1 VSDETN
7 RLSRW
12 SQRKLAA
19 RRGEA
24 IPDEVPPVAGDV
36 SPNQPVAA
44 LPETAAD
51 EPAPELPSIEELTAE
66 SDYKVFLQKGVPA
79 ALTRAALRKLWT
91 SDPVLA
97 NLDGLNDYDEVY
109 NAVQPALTLAQTSYR
124 PGKGYADETEE
135 AVDEPEEEMSTDEGS
150 DRTESRDLAAAPDAE
165 KGGDEAL
172 GESDAVGAEPG
183 DASRQV
189 AAAVPEA
196 ASADHTEDRDT

>member
-1 VSDETN
+1 MSDEPN

-19 RRGEA
+19 RRGETA
-24 IPDEVPPVAGDV
+24 PDEVPPAERDV
-36 SPNQPVAA
+36 SPDQSVTA

-51 EPAPELPSIEELTAE
+51 ESAPELPSIDELTAE

-109 NAVQPALTLAQTSYR
+109 NAVQPALTLVQTSYR
-124 PGKGYADETEE
+124 PGRGHFDASEKAAEEHDEI
-135 AVDEPEEEMSTDEGS
+135 AAAEGD
-150 DRTESRDLAAAPDAE
+150 DRTESRDLAASPDAE
-165 KGGDEAL
+165 ETGDEPL
-172 GESDAVGAEPG
+172 GNSDAAGEEGG
-183 DASRQV
+183 DASRQI
-189 AAAVPEA
+189 ATAMPEA
-196 ASADHTEDRDT
+196 GTDESAEDRDT

>member
-1 VSDETN
+1 MSDEPN

-24 IPDEVPPVAGDV
+24 MPDEAAPVASDA
-36 SPNQPVAA
+36 SPDPAFAA

-51 EPAPELPSIEELTAE
+51 EPVPELPSIDELTAE
-66 SDYKVFLQKGVPA
+66 SDYTIFLKKGVPA
-79 ALTRAALRKLWT
+79 ALTKAALRKLWT

-124 PGKGYADETEE
+124 PGRGYADAAEE
-135 AVDEPEEEMSTDEGS
+135 AVDEGEELAGRAS
-150 DRTESRDLAAAPDAE
+150 DSRTESRDIAGSPKKSGDQALGNSDAE
-165 KGGDEAL
+165 GGELD
-172 GESDAVGAEPG
+172 DAP
-183 DASRQV
+183 RQV
-189 AAAVPEA
+189 AAAVPPTSTDD
-196 ASADHTEDRDT
+196 SAEDADR

>member
-1 VSDETN
+1 VSDEPN

-19 RRGEA
+19 RRAET
-24 IPDEVPPVAGDV
+24 IPDEVPPVAEDAP
-36 SPNQPVAA
+36 SDRAVAA
-44 LPETAAD
+44 RTETAAD
-51 EPAPELPSIEELTAE
+51 EAAPELPPIDELTAE

-124 PGKGYADETEE
+124 PGKGYDDGTGQEDGGPDEVTAGE
-135 AVDEPEEEMSTDEGS
+135 AN
-150 DRTESRDLAAAPDAE
+150 DRTESRDVATAPDAE
-165 KGGDEAL
+165 KSGDEAL
-172 GESDAVGAEPG
+172 SNNDAVVEKPG

-189 AAAVPEA
+189 AAATPEA
-196 ASADHTEDRDT
+196 AADDSAEDRDR